1 MHIIEEENEN
11 KVEEI
16 VEKATSGEGIEKS
29 SDPVIIDENK
39 QKENIKPASVSKESA
54 QV

>member
-16 VEKATSGEGIEKS
+16 VEKPTSGEDIEKS

-39 QKENIKPASVSKESA
+39 QKENIKPTSVSKQSA